1 MDAAATSLR
10 DEMDTMLSEIGEV
23 NRRLGRLYDA
33 IENGNIDYDVL
44 KPRLLEL
51 KAQHDRLLA
60 RKVELELLLSQRR
73 IVLASPEVVRQYAGD
88 LRQFLDSSPLL
99 EKKSFIKSFVRGIKI
114 TGNEGYITC
123 AFSIPPDNLDEERLG
138 VLPTVQRSGR

>member
-1 MDAAATSLR
+1 
-10 DEMDTMLSEIGEV
+10 MDTMLSEIGEV

-114 TGNEGYITC
+114 TGNEGYITYT
-123 AFSIPPDNLDEERLG
+123 FPIPPDSLDEERLG
-138 VLPTVQRSGR
+138 VLPTVRYGGR